1 MKVVAILK
9 LKRYGTEIRNPINIL
24 ISMSLLSILSII
36 EEGVLNLQII
46 IFFILV
52 LLPLRYS
59 LILILFPFYPL

>member
-1 MKVVAILK
+1 
-9 LKRYGTEIRNPINIL
+9 
-24 ISMSLLSILSII
+24 MSLLSILSII